1 MSLPYFSS
9 VPAQSVPGQLV
20 PGFLNQQAQPADY
33 QYIGS
38 YLLYYLDYIDVNTLT
53 TLTAS
58 PGNAYAMQVA
68 ASRAGLGDPPPDGR
82 WGTPSAPSYDSIEM
96 RVYPDPIS
104 AEEASEMLL
113 RARKHSSERNMR
125 LARGEKM

>member
-1 MSLPYFSS
+1 MAIPYFSS
-9 VPAQSVPGQLV
+9 VPGLSVPGQLV
-20 PGFLNQQAQPADY
+20 PGFLGENPLPADY
-33 QYIGS
+33 QYLGH
-38 YLLYYLDYIDVNTLT
+38 YVLYYLDYTDVNTLT
-53 TLTAS
+53 TLAVT

-68 ASRAGLGDPPPDGR
+68 ATRAGLSDPPPDGR
-82 WGTPSAPSYDSIEM
+82 WNTPSAPSYDEIEM

>member
-1 MSLPYFSS
+1 MGIPYFSS
-9 VPAQSVPGQLV
+9 VPGLSVPGQLV
-20 PGFLNQQAQPADY
+20 PGFLNENIQPVTDY
-33 QYIGS
+33 QYLGH
-38 YLLYYLDYIDVNTLT
+38 YVLYYLDYTDASSLT
-53 TLTAS
+53 TLTAT

-125 LARGEKM
+125 